1 MSAPLWKPSEER
13 VERAQMSAFTRR
25 AEVEAGERFGNYA
38 ALHRW
43 SIDEPEAFWRS
54 VWSFCEVVGEG
65 PGERVLVGGK
75 RMPGA
80 CWFPDARLN
89 FAENQ
94 LRRRDAAPAL
104 VFHDEAGARRLIS
117 FADLQGQV
125 GRLAA
130 ALCGL
135 GLEAGDR
142 VAGFLPN
149 LPEAVI
155 ATLASASLGAIWTS
169 CSPDFGPRG
178 VLDRFAQVEPRVLFC
193 ADGYRYNGRRFD
205 CLESVGEILSE
216 LPSVEQ
222 IVVIPNSPNNPISA
236 IFPRRCASTNS
247 PRARLPKRSPARR
260 STCRRCER

>member
-1 MSAPLWKPSEER
+1 MSAPLWKPSDER

-25 AEVEAGERFGNYA
+25 AEVEAGQRFENYA

-75 RMPGA
+75 QMPGA

-130 ALCGL
+130 ALRGL

-169 CSPDFGPRG
+169 
-178 VLDRFAQVEPRVLFC
+178 
-193 ADGYRYNGRRFD
+193 
-205 CLESVGEILSE
+205 
-216 LPSVEQ
+216 
-222 IVVIPNSPNNPISA
+222 
-236 IFPRRCASTNS
+236 
-247 PRARLPKRSPARR
+247 
-260 STCRRCER
+260 